1 MVLKSGSMANKH
13 LSVIIVPHTKT
24 STKTLC
30 FSRKMLKMSAIGGIA
45 LAVVLLA
52 ILVDYARMSVIR
64 GRYKALRAET
74 TEQKTT
80 IAGYEK
86 SITELQT
93 KISNLESY
101 TKKLNIMAGLKSPDV
116 LTAPAGVGGGDP
128 GQGDETEPPA
138 DPPVQVPAP
147 AGPQVLGPGTIQNLS
162 RKAQSIESNLT
173 SLLSYFESDNLR
185 LASTPSIMP
194 TAGWISSVYGH
205 RNDPFTG
212 AWTMHWG
219 LDISTNMGNPIMATA
234 DGIVIKVE
242 TDKYLGK
249 NVTISHG
256 NGYTTIYGHMSN
268 FAVKAGQK
276 VKRRDIIGYIGQTG
290 KAAGPHV
297 HYEVFKDGK
306 RIDPRN
312 FLLEE

>member
-1 MVLKSGSMANKH
+1 MAKKH
-13 LSVIIVPHTKT
+13 ISVIIVPHTKT

-30 FSRKMLKMSAIGGIA
+30 FSQRALKILAVGGIVFG
-45 LAVVLLA
+45 LVLLA
-52 ILVDYARMSVIR
+52 VLVDYVRMSVIR
-64 GRYKALRAET
+64 GRYKALRVETAE
-74 TEQKTT
+74 QRST
-80 IAGYEK
+80 IAGYER
-86 SITELQT
+86 SISELQT

-101 TKKLNIMAGLKSPDV
+101 TKKLNVMAGLKSPDV

-128 GQGDETEPPA
+128 GKGEPEPEINPSEA
-138 DPPVQVPAP
+138 PAP
-147 AGPQVLGPGTIQNLS
+147 RGPQIINPGTIQNLS
-162 RKAQSIESNLT
+162 QKAQSLENNLA
-173 SLLSYFESDNLR
+173 SLLNFFESDSLR

-194 TAGWISSVYGH
+194 AAGWISSVFGH

-219 LDISTNMGNPIMATA
+219 LDISTNIGNPIMATA

-256 NGYTTIYGHMSN
+256 NGYTTVYGHMSN

-306 RIDPRN
+306 RVNPRN

>member
-1 MVLKSGSMANKH
+1 
-13 LSVIIVPHTKT
+13 
-24 STKTLC
+24 
-30 FSRKMLKMSAIGGIA
+30 
-45 LAVVLLA
+45 LAVGGAALGLILA
-52 ILVDYARMSVIR
+52 AVLVDYVRMSVIR
-64 GRYKALRAET
+64 GRYKALKAET
-74 TEQKTT
+74 AEQRTT

-86 SITELQT
+86 SIGELRST
-93 KISNLESY
+93 ISHFESY
-101 TKKLNIMAGLKSPDV
+101 AKKLNVMAGLKSPDV
-116 LTAPAGVGGGDP
+116 LTTPAGIGGGEPDKEVPEAESDP
-128 GQGDETEPPA
+128 NQIPA
-138 DPPVQVPAP
+138 AS
-147 AGPQVLGPGTIQNLS
+147 GPQIISPGTIQNLS
-162 RKAQSIESNLT
+162 QKAQSIESNLN

-185 LASTPSIMP
+185 LATTPSIMP

-212 AWTMHWG
+212 AWVMHWG
-219 LDISTNMGNPIMATA
+219 LDISTNIGNPIMATA

-256 NGYTTIYGHMSN
+256 NGFTTVYGHMSN
-268 FAVKAGQK
+268 FNVKAGQR

-297 HYEVFKDGK
+297 HYEVFRDGK
-306 RIDPRN
+306 RVDPRN

>member
-1 MVLKSGSMANKH
+1 MANKH

-24 STKTLC
+24 STRTLC
-30 FSRKMLKMSAIGGIA
+30 FTRKTLKILTIGGTVLGI
-45 LAVVLLA
+45 VLLA
-52 ILVDYARMSVIR
+52 VLVDYVRMSVIR
-64 GRYKALRAET
+64 ARYRALRVETAE
-74 TEQKTT
+74 QQST
-80 IAGYEK
+80 IQGYEK
-86 SITELQT
+86 SITELQA
-93 KISNLESY
+93 KISQLESY

-116 LTAPAGVGGGDP
+116 LTSPAGVGGGEPGKDDP
-128 GQGDETEPPA
+128 DPYLPPA
-138 DPPVQVPAP
+138 AASKAP
-147 AGPQVLGPGTIQNLS
+147 GGPQVIGLGTVQSLNQ
-162 RKAQSIESNLT
+162 KAQSIENNLS
-173 SLLSYFESDNLR
+173 SLLSFFESDSLR
-185 LASTPSIMP
+185 LASTPSILP

-212 AWTMHWG
+212 AWVMHWG
-219 LDISTNMGNPIMATA
+219 IDISTNMGNPIMATA

-242 TDKYLGK
+242 TDRYLGK

-256 NGYTTIYGHMSN
+256 NGFTTVYGHMSN

-276 VKRRDIIGYIGQTG
+276 VKRRDIIGYVGQTG
-290 KAAGPHV
+290 KAVGPHV

>member
-1 MVLKSGSMANKH
+1 MANKH

-30 FSRKMLKMSAIGGIA
+30 FSRNTLKT
-45 LAVVLLA
+45 LAVAGIVLGVLLLA
-52 ILVDYARMSVIR
+52 MTVDYARMSVIR
-64 GRYKALRAET
+64 ARYKALRAESA
-74 TEQKTT
+74 EQKTT

-86 SITELQT
+86 SITELQA

-128 GQGDETEPPA
+128 SKDGPEAYVEPPA
-138 DPPVQVPAP
+138 QVPAP
-147 AGPQVLGPGTIQNLS
+147 VGPQAVGPGMIQNLS
-162 RKAQSIESNLT
+162 QKAQSIETNLT
-173 SLLSYFESDNLR
+173 SLLNYFESDNLR

-194 TAGWISSVYGH
+194 TAGWISSVFGH

-219 LDISTNMGNPIMATA
+219 IDISTNLGNPIMATA

-268 FAVKAGQK
+268 FAVRAGQK
-276 VKRRDIIGYIGQTG
+276 VKRRDIIGYVGQTG

-297 HYEVFKDGK
+297 HYEVWKDGK

>member
-1 MVLKSGSMANKH
+1 MVLKMGPMTKKH
-13 LSVIIVPHTKT
+13 ISVIIVPHTKT

-30 FSRKMLKMSAIGGIA
+30 FSQKTLKILAIGGIVLGLA
-45 LAVVLLA
+45 LMAV
-52 ILVDYARMSVIR
+52 LVDYVRMSVIR
-64 GRYKALRAET
+64 GRYKALRVETAE
-74 TEQKTT
+74 QRST

-86 SITELQT
+86 SITELQA

-128 GQGDETEPPA
+128 GKDEPEPYIEQPPA
-138 DPPVQVPAP
+138 APAA
-147 AGPQVLGPGTIQNLS
+147 AGPQVITPGTIQNLS
-162 RKAQSIESNLT
+162 QKAQSIESNLT
-173 SLLSYFESDNLR
+173 SLLNFFESDNLR

-194 TAGWISSVYGH
+194 TAGWIASVFGH

-219 LDISTNMGNPIMATA
+219 LDISTNIGNPIVATA

-256 NGYTTIYGHMSN
+256 NGYTTVYGHMSN
-268 FAVKAGQK
+268 FAVRAGQK

-306 RIDPRN
+306 RVDPRN

>member
-1 MVLKSGSMANKH
+1 MAKKH

-30 FSRKMLKMSAIGGIA
+30 FSQKTLKILAVGGIVLGLA
-45 LAVVLLA
+45 LMAM
-52 ILVDYARMSVIR
+52 LVDYVRMSVIR
-64 GRYKALRAET
+64 GRYKALRVET
-74 TEQKTT
+74 AEQKST

-86 SITELQT
+86 SITELQA

-116 LTAPAGVGGGDP
+116 LTAPAGIGGGDP
-128 GQGDETEPPA
+128 GKDEPEPYIEQPPA
-138 DPPVQVPAP
+138 TPAP
-147 AGPQVLGPGTIQNLS
+147 AGPQVISPGTIQNLS
-162 RKAQSIESNLT
+162 QKAQSIESNLT
-173 SLLSYFESDNLR
+173 SLLNFFESDNLR

-194 TAGWISSVYGH
+194 TAGWIASVFGH

-219 LDISTNMGNPIMATA
+219 LDISTNVGNPIMATA

-256 NGYTTIYGHMSN
+256 NGYTTVYGHMSN
-268 FAVKAGQK
+268 FAVRAGQK

-306 RIDPRN
+306 RVDPRN
-312 FLLEE
+312 YLLEE

>member
-1 MVLKSGSMANKH
+1 MPRKH

-30 FSRKMLKMSAIGGIA
+30 FSRKTLKALAIGGIA
-45 LAVVLLA
+45 LGLVLLA
-52 ILVDYARMSVIR
+52 VLVDYARMGVIR

-74 TEQKTT
+74 AEQRST

-86 SITELQT
+86 SLGELQT
-93 KISNLESY
+93 KISNLENY
-101 TKKLNIMAGLKSPDV
+101 TKKLNVMAGLKSADV
-116 LTAPAGVGGGDP
+116 LTAPAGIGGGDP
-128 GQGDETEPPA
+128 GNDEPVPEIDPA
-138 DPPVQVPAP
+138 AAPAP
-147 AGPQVLGPGTIQNLS
+147 SGPAVIDPGTIKNLS
-162 RKAQSIESNLT
+162 QKALSIESNLS
-173 SLLSYFESDNLR
+173 SLLSFFESDSLR

-194 TAGWISSVYGH
+194 ASGWMASVYGH

-219 LDISTNMGNPIMATA
+219 IDISTNTGNPIQATA
-234 DGIVIKVE
+234 DGIVVKVQ

-256 NGYTTIYGHMSN
+256 NGFTTVYGHMSN

-297 HYEVFKDGK
+297 HYEVFRDGK
-306 RIDPRN
+306 RVDPRN

>member
-1 MVLKSGSMANKH
+1 MVKKH

-24 STKTLC
+24 STKTLS
-30 FSRKMLKMSAIGGIA
+30 FSQRALKFLAVGGLVLGLA
-45 LAVVLLA
+45 LAAV
-52 ILVDYARMSVIR
+52 LVDYVRMNVIR

-74 TEQKTT
+74 AEQKTM

-86 SITELQT
+86 SIGELQAT
-93 KISNLESY
+93 ISHFESY

-116 LTAPAGVGGGDP
+116 LTAPAGIGGGDP
-128 GQGDETEPPA
+128 GKGDEPESEQA
-138 DPPVQVPAP
+138 PVPS
-147 AGPQVLGPGTIQNLS
+147 GPQTFSQGMIQNLNQ
-162 RKAQSIESNLT
+162 KAMSIESNLN
-173 SLLSYFESDNLR
+173 SLLNFFENDSLR

-194 TAGWISSVYGH
+194 AVGWMSSSWGH

-212 AWTMHWG
+212 EWTMHYG
-219 LDISTNMGNPIMATA
+219 IDISTNVGNPIVATA
-234 DGIVIKVE
+234 DGIVIKVQQ
-242 TDKYLGK
+242 DKYLGK

-256 NGYTTIYGHMSN
+256 NGFTTVYGHMSN

-297 HYEVFKDGK
+297 HYEVWRDGK
-306 RIDPRN
+306 RVDPKT

>member
-1 MVLKSGSMANKH
+1 MPNKH

-24 STKTLC
+24 STRTLC
-30 FSRKMLKMSAIGGIA
+30 FSRKTLKIVTVGGA
-45 LAVVLLA
+45 VLVVALLAV
-52 ILVDYARMSVIR
+52 LVDYARMNVIR
-64 GRYKALRAET
+64 ARYRALRVET
-74 TEQKTT
+74 AAQKST
-80 IAGYEK
+80 IEGYEK

-93 KISNLESY
+93 KISHLESY
-101 TKKLNIMAGLKSPDV
+101 TKKLNVMAGLKSPDV
-116 LTAPAGVGGGDP
+116 LTAPAGVGGGEP
-128 GQGDETEPPA
+128 GKDEGESYIEPTASPK
-138 DPPVQVPAP
+138 AP
-147 AGPQVLGPGTIQNLS
+147 GGPQVIGLGTVQSLNQ
-162 RKAQSIESNLT
+162 KAQSIESNLS
-173 SLLSYFESDNLR
+173 SLLNFFETDSLR

-194 TAGWISSVYGH
+194 AAGWISSVFGH

-212 AWTMHWG
+212 SWVMHWG
-219 LDISTNMGNPIMATA
+219 LDISTNLGNPIMATA

-297 HYEVFKDGK
+297 HYEVWKDGQ
-306 RIDPRN
+306 RVDPRN

>member
-1 MVLKSGSMANKH
+1 MSKKH

-30 FSRKMLKMSAIGGIA
+30 FSRRALKA
-45 LAVVLLA
+45 LAVGGTVLGLVLA
-52 ILVDYARMSVIR
+52 AFLIDYVRMNVIR
-64 GRYKALRAET
+64 GRYKALKVETAE
-74 TEQKTT
+74 QRTT
-80 IAGYEK
+80 IAKYEK
-86 SITELQT
+86 SISELQST
-93 KISNLESY
+93 ISHFETY
-101 TKKLNIMAGLKSPDV
+101 TKKLNVMAGLKSPDV
-116 LTAPAGVGGGDP
+116 LTTPAGIGGG
-128 GQGDETEPPA
+128 EPDKQEPEA
-138 DPPVQVPAP
+138 EFDPAP
-147 AGPQVLGPGTIQNLS
+147 APATSGPQIITPGTVQNLS
-162 RKAQSIESNLT
+162 QKALSIESNLN
-173 SLLSYFESDNLR
+173 SLLSFFESDSLR

-194 TAGWISSVYGH
+194 AVGWMSSVFGH

-219 LDISTNMGNPIMATA
+219 LDISTNTGNPIQATA
-234 DGIVIKVE
+234 DGIVIKVQ

-256 NGYTTIYGHMSN
+256 NGFTTIYGHMSN

-297 HYEVFKDGK
+297 HYEVMRDG
-306 RIDPRN
+306 RRVDPRN
-312 FLLEE
+312 YLLEE

>member
-1 MVLKSGSMANKH
+1 MPNKH

-24 STKTLC
+24 STRTLC
-30 FSRKMLKMSAIGGIA
+30 FSRKTLKTLAIGGVI
-45 LAVVLLA
+45 LGLVLLA
-52 ILVDYARMSVIR
+52 MMVDYARMSVIR

-74 TEQKTT
+74 AEQRSA

-86 SITELQT
+86 SINELQT

-128 GQGDETEPPA
+128 GKDEQEPYIEPPA
-138 DPPVQVPAP
+138 EAPAP
-147 AGPQVLGPGTIQNLS
+147 AASGPQHIGPGTIQNLS
-162 RKAQSIESNLT
+162 QKAQSIESNLT
-173 SLLSYFESDNLR
+173 SLLSFFESDNLR

-194 TAGWISSVYGH
+194 TAGWISSVFGH

-219 LDISTNMGNPIMATA
+219 IDISTNIGNPIMATA

-256 NGYTTIYGHMSN
+256 NGFTTVYGHMSN
-268 FAVKAGQK
+268 FAVTAGQK

-306 RIDPRN
+306 RVDPRN

>member
-1 MVLKSGSMANKH
+1 MPNKH

-30 FSRKMLKMSAIGGIA
+30 FSKKTLKMLAIGGIA
-45 LAVVLLA
+45 VGLVLLA
-52 ILVDYARMSVIR
+52 VLVDYARMSVIR
-64 GRYKALRAET
+64 GRYKALRVET
-74 TEQKTT
+74 ADQRST

-86 SITELQT
+86 SIGELQT

-101 TKKLNIMAGLKSPDV
+101 AKKLNVMAGLKSPDV
-116 LTAPAGVGGGDP
+116 LTAPAGVGGGAPD
-128 GQGDETEPPA
+128 DEPVPEAEPPA
-138 DPPVQVPAP
+138 EAP
-147 AGPQVLGPGTIQNLS
+147 ASNGPAVIESGTIRTLS
-162 RKAQSIESNLT
+162 QKALSIENNLT
-173 SLLSYFESDNLR
+173 SLLSFFESDSLR

-194 TAGWISSVYGH
+194 AAGWIASVFGH

-219 LDISTNMGNPIMATA
+219 LDISTNIGNPIMATA
-234 DGIVIKVE
+234 DGIVIKVQ

-256 NGYTTIYGHMSN
+256 NGFTTVYGHMSN
-268 FAVKAGQK
+268 FAVSAGQK

-297 HYEVFKDGK
+297 HYEVFRDGK
-306 RIDPRN
+306 RVDPRN

>member
-1 MVLKSGSMANKH
+1 MANKH

-24 STKTLC
+24 STRTFCFARKTLKILAA
-30 FSRKMLKMSAIGGIA
+30 SGIA
-45 LAVVLLA
+45 ASILLLA
-52 ILVDYARMSVIR
+52 MVVDYARMNVIR

-74 TEQKTT
+74 AEQKST

-86 SITELQT
+86 SITELQA
-93 KISNLESY
+93 KISSLESY
-101 TKKLNIMAGLKSPDV
+101 TKKLNVMAGLKSPDV

-128 GQGDETEPPA
+128 GKDEAEAYVEPPA
-138 DPPVQVPAP
+138 PAP
-147 AGPQVLGPGTIQNLS
+147 APSGPQVVGLGTVQSLNQ
-162 RKAQSIESNLT
+162 KAQSIESNLT

-194 TAGWISSVYGH
+194 TAGWISSVFGH

-212 AWTMHWG
+212 AWVMHWG
-219 LDISTNMGNPIMATA
+219 LDISTNLGNPIMATA
-234 DGIVIKVE
+234 DGIVIKVQ

-256 NGYTTIYGHMSN
+256 NGYTTVYGHMSN

-276 VKRRDIIGYIGQTG
+276 VKRRDIIGYVGQTG

-297 HYEVFKDGK
+297 HYEVWKDGK